1 MITSRTRAFVLL
13 GAAFLLGLVAGGVG
27 MQALDASGKR
37 DRDRPECAV
46 RHPRVCRWAAELQL
60 TTEQQENL
68 LQVYRDAEAKM
79 DSIYRPIHAP
89 VDSIYQT
96 VKPRVDSLRGSIRE
110 MVRPLLTPL
119 QREKYDSVNAAYD
132 ENRRRDRE
140 RAPTGGPSRD
150 RR

>member
-1 MITSRTRAFVLL
+1 MITSRTRAFTLL
-13 GAAFLLGLVAGGVG
+13 GAAFLIGLVAGGVG
-27 MQALDASGKR
+27 MQAFDGSGKR

-46 RHPRVCRWAAELQL
+46 RHGRVCRWAEELQL

-96 VKPRVDSLRGSIRE
+96 VKPRVDSLRSSIRE
-110 MVRPLLTPL
+110 MVRPLLTPD
-119 QREKYDSVNAAYD
+119 QRVKYDSVNAAWD
-132 ENRRRDRE
+132 ENRSRDRE
-140 RAPTGGPSRD
+140 RSPNGGPSRD